1 MRLGYGIFYDS
12 IPWHDFYQMQIAP
25 PFSFFPFVSLPNN
38 LADPYNGKGPFLPGL
53 TSVPFSAIPFPIQYN
68 VLNPNIRTPYA
79 QQYNLTI
86 QHQLG
91 PTWLA
96 QGAYVGTSGTHLP
109 NTLDLDQA
117 VFVPG
122 ASTPNNIESRR
133 PFGPDFSSIYAQSTV
148 WTSHYNSLQSSL
160 QKKTSYGLTFL
171 AAYTYSKS
179 IDTLSTPQIFR
190 NSPGQQNGAMNNYD
204 IGLDRG
210 PSAFD
215 ATHRFVLS
223 YLYEFPAFHSDSPV
237 AQRALSGWEVNGI
250 LSFQT
255 GLPFTI
261 LDPTDTAC
269 TGNTNGRAN
278 IIGNPGLPNRSVNEW
293 FNTAAFQPVTPCAG
307 YGNSGRNIL
316 RGPGINNWDF
326 SLVKNTHLAETFNLQ
341 FRSEFFNLW
350 NHPGFQTPISDIT
363 SPSFGQITATRPD
376 SEREIQLVLRLE
388 F

>member
-1 MRLGYGIFYDS
+1 
-12 IPWHDFYQMQIAP
+12 
-25 PFSFFPFVSLPNN
+25 
-38 LADPYNGKGPFLPGL
+38 
-53 TSVPFSAIPFPIQYN
+53 
-68 VLNPNIRTPYA
+68 
-79 QQYNLTI
+79 
-86 QHQLG
+86 
-91 PTWLA
+91 
-96 QGAYVGTSGTHLP
+96 
-109 NTLDLDQA
+109 LDQA

-148 WTSHYNSLQSSL
+148 WTSHYNSLQLSL

-278 IIGNPGLPNRSVNEW
+278 IVGNPGLPNRSVNEW